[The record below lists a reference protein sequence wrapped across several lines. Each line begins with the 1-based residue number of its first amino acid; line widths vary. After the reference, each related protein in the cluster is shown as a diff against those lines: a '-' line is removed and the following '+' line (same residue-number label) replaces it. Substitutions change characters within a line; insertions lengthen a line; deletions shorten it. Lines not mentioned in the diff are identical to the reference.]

1 MNLSTC
7 TLRNGS
13 DFHVISQEAPGPC
26 PIVLLADGKSH
37 LLTAER
43 TCPADSNYDLI
54 QPDRHQTRF
63 FNLYR
68 AADGGFVFGSR
79 AFPSDAARLDTQDS
93 LRALFGVQVTI
104 DEDAKTI
111 QALLTERV
119 QLGLASSGVR

>member
-13 DFHVISQEAPGPC
+13 DFQVISQQAPGPC
-26 PIVLLADGKSH
+26 PIVLLADGKAH
-37 LLTAER
+37 LLTAELA
-43 TCPADSNYDLI
+43 CPADRNYDLV
-54 QPDRHQTRF
+54 QHDRHQTRF

-79 AFPSDAARLDTQDS
+79 AFKSDAARLETQDS
-93 LRALFGVQVTI
+93 QRALFGVQVTI

-111 QALLTERV
+111 QALLAESV
-119 QLGLASSGVR
+119 QPGLASSGFR